1 MKLKNIETKARI
13 IIKEVEIEANLSVTV
28 AYLKYSDRQVTNKE
42 RKRQKLLK
50 EFDEGV
56 ISFQLGRFGLT
67 RQDLMLVLQSKSEL
81 KQQYERSLQTFDHF
95 KDMKPDQIDV
105 YISKFNTES
114 MKTIYKK
121 YLAYLRYL
129 TYHQTKTI
137 QSLLERFS
145 KHIEVLTNE

>member
-28 AYLKYSDRQVTNKE
+28 AYLKYSDRQLTNKE

-67 RQDLMLVLQSKSEL
+67 R
-81 KQQYERSLQTFDHF
+81 
-95 KDMKPDQIDV
+95 
-105 YISKFNTES
+105 
-114 MKTIYKK
+114 
-121 YLAYLRYL
+121 
-129 TYHQTKTI
+129 
-137 QSLLERFS
+137 
-145 KHIEVLTNE
+145 